1 MKKLFVLLLSV
12 FVVMNVFATTGTT
25 EESVGDSK
33 ATLKLTLEN
42 QYKFAFIAAA
52 TTESGEPTIGT
63 GSVNPLSEFKLSTT
77 GDALTFSGDKTTLEL
92 DEAKNVFYFFYQA
105 YTNQGN
111 LKIKISA
118 PYSLKKDDDPSQ
130 TISYKASFEPV
141 SNKWDGEALSR
152 TSITSGS
159 GTSGSGTSA
168 SAYIK
173 DPNRDFDDFNY
184 IGLCK
189 VTISSV
195 ENEDLGKKKPGDY
208 SANIYLNLTAN

>member
-12 FVVMNVFATTGTT
+12 FVVMNVFAATGTT
-25 EESVGDSK
+25 GGAVEDVSE
-33 ATLKLTLEN
+33 ATLKLTLDN
-42 QYKFAFIAAA
+42 QYKSAFIAAA

-92 DEAKNVFYFFYQA
+92 DEAENIFYFYYQA
-105 YTNQGN
+105 YTNRGD

-118 PYSLKKDDDPSQ
+118 PYPLTKVDDPSQ
-130 TISYKASFEPV
+130 TIPFTVSFVTISE
-141 SNKWDGEALSR
+141 KWDGETLSPN
-152 TSITSGS
+152 SI
-159 GTSGSGTSA
+159 TSGSGTSA

-195 ENEDLGKKKPGDY
+195 ENEDLGKKKPGNY
-208 SANIYLNLTAN
+208 SANIYLALTAN